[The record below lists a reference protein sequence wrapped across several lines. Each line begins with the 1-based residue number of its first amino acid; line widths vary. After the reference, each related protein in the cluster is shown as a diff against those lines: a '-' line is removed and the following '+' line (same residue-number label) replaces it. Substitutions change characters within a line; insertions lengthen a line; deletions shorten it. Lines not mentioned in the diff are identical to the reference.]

1 MPSFDITCGFDMQ
14 EMDNAV
20 NMVKREIAN
29 RYDFRGTSSS
39 ITLNKSD
46 NNIVIKGD
54 IDYHLTAIIDML
66 QTKAISRKISIKTFK
81 YGNVEK
87 ATGMSLRQTIDLIS
101 GLNKEE
107 SKNILTDISF
117 SLESGA
123 IEKTFVNKD
132 PAGALKLG
140 QARAAAIISMG
151 EASLSV
157 AEYSPNYIK
166 KIAVGKGHA
175 TKEEVQR
182 MISLQFPKIK
192 IDRSD
197 EADAIAIALCHLHSS
212 KIEGAL
218 NKAIEKAM

>member
-1 MPSFDITCGFDMQ
+1 MQ
-14 EMDNAV
+14 
-20 NMVKREIAN
+20 
-29 RYDFRGTSSS
+29 
-39 ITLNKSD
+39 
-46 NNIVIKGD
+46 VIG
-54 IDYHLTAIIDML
+54 IDP
-66 QTKAISRKISIKTFK
+66 
-81 YGNVEK
+81 
-87 ATGMSLRQTIDLIS
+87 
-101 GLNKEE
+101 GLNYTGWAVISSEGSNISYLGSGVCRTN
-107 SKNILTDISF
+107 SKDELSVRLLSILTQLREVLSSF

-212 KIEGAL
+212 KIEETL
-218 NKAIEKAM
+218 NKAIEKAI